1 MKGTNDG
8 TPPDQPKKH
17 LLAADSS
24 IAPKACVGRVPSG
37 SCEPPLA
44 QDRHGHCKQ
53 KEELAVPR
61 AVIGC
66 KQRVITAAPRARQ
79 AQLTFLFFLSCCS
92 FGKPVFDCFQF
103 VLAILC

>member
-66 KQRVITAAPRARQ
+66 KQRVITAAPRAR
-79 AQLTFLFFLSCCS
+79 S
-92 FGKPVFDCFQF
+92 FTSHMAAMRTLLKIWSA
-103 VLAILC
+103 LILVKYQCGPDSA